1 MLKGAISLDPDVT
14 RGRNGV
20 RHHCA
25 LLHYEDIDGVWH
37 HCVIGDKLLFLNC
50 IFFKNCCLSATFLL
64 SLHREILKPLLMD
77 ALFRKSDRLLANTRT
92 EIIRDKM
99 GDIHWNAR
107 LISILGA
114 KGVGKSTLLRQYLK
128 QHFELGD
135 HRALYCSADT
145 VDFSM
150 RTLVGLAEE
159 FVMRGGELL
168 VIDEIHKYHSG
179 TADWSREIK
188 EIYELFP
195 NLKMIVSGSSLLQ
208 LREGDADLSRRAI
221 KYTMPG
227 LSFREALR
235 FYHGLSF
242 PRWSLDDIL
251 VHPYD
256 LWQTVTSKCKPVAL
270 FKEYLEKGYYPFL
283 LEGEGEYY
291 TKIEQVVNY
300 IIETELPRIC
310 KVDVANV
317 RKLQALIALIC
328 SEVPFELNANK
339 IAAALEIGRDTVVE
353 YLKYLGDAKVLNLL
367 YSDKKKIGKLTKPDK
382 VYLENPNILYALA
395 PTKVDIG
402 TLRETF
408 AIGCLSESYNVEYG
422 KAQGDFKV
430 DGKYTFEIGGRS
442 KDFSQIA
449 GVKDSYI
456 FADDWDMPD
465 GAKLPLW
472 MLGFLY

>member
-1 MLKGAISLDPDVT
+1 MDT
-14 RGRNGV
+14 
-20 RHHCA
+20 
-25 LLHYEDIDGVWH
+25 
-37 HCVIGDKLLFLNC
+37 LF
-50 IFFKNCCLSATFLL
+50 K
-64 SLHREILKPLLMD
+64 
-77 ALFRKSDRLLANTRT
+77 KSDRLLANTGT
-92 EIIRDKM
+92 EIVREKM
-99 GDIHWNAR
+99 NEIHWNAR

-114 KGVGKSTLLRQYLK
+114 KGVGKSTLIKQYLK
-128 QHFELGD
+128 QNYQPLD
-135 HRALYCSADT
+135 RRILYCSADT
-145 VDFSM
+145 VDFST
-150 RTLVGLAEE
+150 RTLVELADE
-159 FVMRGGELL
+159 FTIRGGELL
-168 VIDEIHKYHSG
+168 VIDEIHKYKPG
-179 TADWSREIK
+179 TSDWSREVK
-188 EIYELFP
+188 EIYDLFP
-195 NLKMIVSGSSLLQ
+195 DLRLIVSGSSLLQ
-208 LREGDADLSRRAI
+208 LREGDADLSRRAV
-221 KYTMPG
+221 KYTMSG

-235 FYHGLSF
+235 FYHGLEF
-242 PRWSLDDIL
+242 EKWALEDIL

-317 RKLQALIALIC
+317 RKMQALIALIC

-367 YSDKKKIGKLTKPDK
+367 YSDKKKIGKLSKPDK

-395 PTKVDIG
+395 PTKTDIG

-408 AIGCLSESYNVEYG
+408 AISSLSESHSVEYG
-422 KAQGDFKV
+422 KAQGDFLV

>member
-1 MLKGAISLDPDVT
+1 
-14 RGRNGV
+14 
-20 RHHCA
+20 
-25 LLHYEDIDGVWH
+25 
-37 HCVIGDKLLFLNC
+37 
-50 IFFKNCCLSATFLL
+50 
-64 SLHREILKPLLMD
+64 MD
-77 ALFRKSDRLLANTRT
+77 ALFRKSDRLLANTSM
-92 EIIRDKM
+92 EIIREKM
-99 GDIHWNAR
+99 DEIHWNAH
-107 LISILGA
+107 LISIIGA
-114 KGVGKSTLLRQYLK
+114 KGVGKSTLIKQYLK
-128 QHFELGD
+128 QNFELGD
-135 HRALYCSADT
+135 RRVLYCSADT

-159 FVMRGGELL
+159 FVIHGGELL

-179 TADWSREIK
+179 TSDWSREIK

-195 NLKMIVSGSSLLQ
+195 DLKMIVSGSSLLR
-208 LREGDADLSRRAI
+208 LKEGDADLSRRAI
-221 KYTMPG
+221 RYTMPG

-235 FYHGLSF
+235 FYYGLAF
-242 PRWSLDDIL
+242 PIWTMEDIL
-251 VHPYD
+251 AHPYD
-256 LWQTVTSKCKPVAL
+256 LWQMVSSKCKPIVL

-291 TKIEQVVNY
+291 PRIEQVVNY
-300 IIETELPRIC
+300 IVETELPQIC

-317 RKLQALIALIC
+317 RKIQALIALIC

-339 IAAALEIGRDTVVE
+339 IASALEIGRDTVVE
-353 YLKYLGDAKVLNLL
+353 YFKYLGDAKVLNLL

-382 VYLENPNILYALA
+382 VYMENTNLMYALA

-408 AIGCLSESYNVEYG
+408 AVDSLSESHDVEYG

-430 DGKYTFEIGGRS
+430 DDMYTFEIGGRN
-442 KDFSQIA
+442 KTFSQIA
-449 GVKDSYI
+449 GVKDSYV

>member
-1 MLKGAISLDPDVT
+1 
-14 RGRNGV
+14 
-20 RHHCA
+20 
-25 LLHYEDIDGVWH
+25 
-37 HCVIGDKLLFLNC
+37 
-50 IFFKNCCLSATFLL
+50 
-64 SLHREILKPLLMD
+64 MD
-77 ALFRKSDRLLANTRT
+77 ALFRKSDRLLVNTSM
-92 EIIRDKM
+92 EIIREKM
-99 GDIHWNAR
+99 DEIHWNSQ
-107 LISILGA
+107 LISIIGA
-114 KGVGKSTLLRQYLK
+114 KGVGKSTLIKQYLK
-128 QHFELGD
+128 QNFELGD
-135 HRALYCSADT
+135 RRVLYCSADT

-159 FVMRGGELL
+159 FVIHGGELL

-179 TADWSREIK
+179 TSDWSREIK

-195 NLKMIVSGSSLLQ
+195 DLKMIVSGSSLLR
-208 LREGDADLSRRAI
+208 LKEGDADLSRRVI
-221 KYTMPG
+221 KYTMSG

-235 FYHGLSF
+235 FYHGLTF
-242 PRWSLDDIL
+242 PIWSLEDIL
-251 VHPYD
+251 AHPYD
-256 LWQTVTSKCKPVAL
+256 LWQMVSSKCKPIVL

-291 TKIEQVVNY
+291 TRIEQVINY
-300 IIETELPRIC
+300 IIETELPQIC

-317 RKLQALIALIC
+317 RKIQALIALIC

-339 IAAALEIGRDTVVE
+339 IASALEIGRDTVVE
-353 YLKYLGDAKVLNLL
+353 YFKYLGDAKVLNLL

-382 VYLENPNILYALA
+382 IYMENTNLMYALV
-395 PTKVDIG
+395 PTKIDIG

-408 AIGCLSESYNVEYG
+408 AVGSLSKSHDVEYS
-422 KAQGDFKV
+422 KTQGDFKV
-430 DGKYTFEIGGRS
+430 DNKYTFEIGGRS
-442 KDFSQIA
+442 KNFSQIA

>member
-1 MLKGAISLDPDVT
+1 
-14 RGRNGV
+14 
-20 RHHCA
+20 
-25 LLHYEDIDGVWH
+25 
-37 HCVIGDKLLFLNC
+37 
-50 IFFKNCCLSATFLL
+50 
-64 SLHREILKPLLMD
+64 MD
-77 ALFRKSDRLLANTRT
+77 ALFRKSDRLLANTST
-92 EIIRDKM
+92 VIIREM
-99 GDIHWNAR
+99 MNEIHWNAQ
-107 LISILGA
+107 LICIMGA
-114 KGVGKSTLLRQYLK
+114 KGVGKSTLIKQYLK
-128 QHFELGD
+128 QNYQPLD
-135 HRALYCSADT
+135 RRMLYCSADT
-145 VDFSM
+145 VDFST
-150 RTLVGLAEE
+150 RTLVELAEE
-159 FVMRGGELL
+159 FVIRGGEML
-168 VIDEIHKYHSG
+168 VIDEIHKYKSG
-179 TADWSREIK
+179 TSDWSREIK

-195 NLKMIVSGSSLLQ
+195 QLKLIVSGSSLLQ
-208 LREGDADLSRRAI
+208 LREGDADLSRRAV
-221 KYTMPG
+221 KYTMLG

-235 FYHGLSF
+235 FYHGLKF
-242 PRWSLDDIL
+242 EKWALEDIL
-251 VHPYD
+251 ARPYD
-256 LWQTVTSKCKPVAL
+256 LWQMVTSKCKPVAL

-291 TKIEQVVNY
+291 MKIEQVINY

-310 KVDVANV
+310 KVDIANI

-367 YSDKKKIGKLTKPDK
+367 YSDKKKIGKLSKPDK
-382 VYLENPNILYALA
+382 VYLENPNLLYALA
-395 PTKVDIG
+395 PTKADIG

-408 AIGCLSESYNVEYG
+408 AIGCLSESHNVEYG

-430 DGKYTFEIGGRS
+430 EGKYTFEIGGRS

-449 GVKDSYI
+449 GLKDSYV

>member
-1 MLKGAISLDPDVT
+1 MQHFYYLCTENSLKRI
-14 RGRNGV
+14 
-20 RHHCA
+20 
-25 LLHYEDIDGVWH
+25 
-37 HCVIGDKLLFLNC
+37 
-50 IFFKNCCLSATFLL
+50 
-64 SLHREILKPLLMD
+64 LMD

-92 EIIRDKM
+92 DIIRDKM
-99 GDIHWNAR
+99 DDIHWNAQ
-107 LISILGA
+107 LISIMGA
-114 KGVGKSTLLRQYLK
+114 KGVGKSTLIRQYLK
-128 QHFELGD
+128 QNFKLGD
-135 HRALYCSADT
+135 RRVLYCSADT

-179 TADWSREIK
+179 TSDWSREIK

-195 NLKMIVSGSSLLQ
+195 DLKMIVSGSSLLQ

-242 PRWSLDDIL
+242 PRWSLEDIL
-251 VHPYD
+251 AHPFD
-256 LWQTVTSKCKPVAL
+256 LWQEVSSKCKVASKQAQSQTGLDSAEREQARTTFKPVAL

-291 TKIEQVVNY
+291 TMIEQVVNY

-328 SEVPFELNANK
+328 SEVPFELNANR

-408 AIGCLSESYNVEYG
+408 AIGSLAESHNVEYG

-449 GVKDSYI
+449 GIKDSYV

>member
-1 MLKGAISLDPDVT
+1 
-14 RGRNGV
+14 
-20 RHHCA
+20 
-25 LLHYEDIDGVWH
+25 
-37 HCVIGDKLLFLNC
+37 
-50 IFFKNCCLSATFLL
+50 
-64 SLHREILKPLLMD
+64 MD
-77 ALFRKSDRLLANTRT
+77 TLFRKSDRLLANTSTDIVR
-92 EIIRDKM
+92 EKM
-99 GDIHWNAR
+99 GEIHWNSR
-107 LISILGA
+107 LITIIGA
-114 KGVGKSTLLRQYLK
+114 KGVGKSTLIKQYLK
-128 QHFELGD
+128 LNYQPGD
-135 HRALYCSADT
+135 RRVLYCSADT
-145 VDFSM
+145 VDFST
-150 RTLVGLAEE
+150 RTLVELAEE
-159 FVMRGGELL
+159 FVIQGGELL
-168 VIDEIHKYHSG
+168 AIDEIHKYKPG
-179 TADWSREIK
+179 TTDWSREIK

-195 NLKMIVSGSSLLQ
+195 DLKLIVSGSSLLR
-208 LREGDADLSRRAI
+208 LKEGDADLSRRAV

-235 FYHGLSF
+235 FYHALSF
-242 PRWSLDDIL
+242 PVWTLEDIL
-251 VHPYD
+251 AHPHD
-256 LWQTVTSKCKPVAL
+256 LWQMVSSKCKPVAL

-300 IIETELPRIC
+300 IIETELPQNC

-317 RKLQALIALIC
+317 RKLQALIAMIC
-328 SEVPFELNANK
+328 SETPFELNANK

-367 YSDKKKIGKLTKPDK
+367 YSDKKRIGKLSKPDK

-395 PTKVDIG
+395 PAKVEIG

-408 AIGCLSESYNVEYG
+408 AVDCLSEFHVVEYG
-422 KAQGDFKV
+422 KIQGDFKV
-430 DGKYTFEIGGRS
+430 DSKYTFEIGGRS

-449 GVKDSYI
+449 GMKDSYV